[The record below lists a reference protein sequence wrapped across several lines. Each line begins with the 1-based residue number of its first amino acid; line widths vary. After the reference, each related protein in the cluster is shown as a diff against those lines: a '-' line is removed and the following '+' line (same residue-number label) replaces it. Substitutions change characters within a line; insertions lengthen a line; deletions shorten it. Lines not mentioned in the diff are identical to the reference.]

1 MCSISSYVGRLFVNS
16 FMEPTMLQGLLK
28 GMASLDPD
36 EEIELFEVYEIHFCL
51 PFQLCLD

>member
-16 FMEPTMLQGLLK
+16 FTEPTMLQGLLK